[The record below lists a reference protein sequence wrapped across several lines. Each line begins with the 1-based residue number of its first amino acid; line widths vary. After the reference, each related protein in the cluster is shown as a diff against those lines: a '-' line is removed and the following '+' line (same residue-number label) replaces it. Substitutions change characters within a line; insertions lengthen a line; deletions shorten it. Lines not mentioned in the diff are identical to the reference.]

1 LEAAPVNGVSRSVIR
16 ESVKVL
22 EQKGLV
28 RVRQGQGTTVTA
40 AGEGHLQL
48 GEP

>member
-40 AGEGHLQL
+40 AGEGH
-48 GEP
+48 PAAR